1 MSTSR
6 LDEIR
11 AKLRASIR
19 DATNQSIDDMLPESK
34 RPSSTPDSS
43 RPHSFCHQCGHSFT
57 EPTKFCPGC
66 GASQAGAASES
77 MPSARSLP
85 ASSAV
90 SRRFNPLNDMQSTA
104 AKIPAADTP
113 RLPLRPGCKALCIG
127 MGNYERKPLPWPRK
141 DAEDLSDVL
150 NGLGYQV
157 STIVDR
163 NFQATMLDLLSFI
176 QCIEP
181 GDDIV
186 FTYSGHG
193 CGLDAVPNLTAL
205 DTNSPDTM
213 INVYKLLIEPA
224 KARQAKSVVIAT
236 DACRDNSYVSI
247 QYPWE
252 APAETKAI
260 AAKSLGTRRPEDE
273 FGFAI
278 IYGSS
283 HDMSSHDSPFSQGI
297 QNGLFTYF
305 FKSEIAR
312 QGQSLMEVFR
322 RVQKS
327 VMDLSLSLETID
339 RSGFQKPAL
348 TNELAGDYYFYPV
361 R

>member
-11 AKLRASIR
+11 AKLRESIK
-19 DATNQSIDDMLPESK
+19 DATKQSTDNMLPESK
-34 RPSSTPDSS
+34 RPSSTLDSS
-43 RPHSFCHQCGHSFT
+43 RPHSFCHQCGHPFT
-57 EPTKFCPGC
+57 ESTKFCPGC
-66 GASQAGAASES
+66 GASQVGSASASMSSVRSVPAG
-77 MPSARSLP
+77 SAVARRSNTFDGVH
-85 ASSAV
+85 SSATI
-90 SRRFNPLNDMQSTA
+90 MTSTN
-104 AKIPAADTP
+104 TP
-113 RLPLRPGCKALCIG
+113 SLPLRPGCKALCIG
-127 MGNYERKPLPWPRK
+127 MGNYERDPLPWPRK

-150 NGLGYQV
+150 NGLGYRV
-157 STIVDR
+157 STIVDA
-163 NFQATMLDLLSFI
+163 NFQDTIKHLVSFI
-176 QCIEP
+176 QDIQP

-205 DTNSPDTM
+205 DSNSLDTM

-224 KARQAKSVVIAT
+224 KAMQAKSVVIAT
-236 DACRDNSYVSI
+236 DACRGNEYSS

-252 APAETKAI
+252 APAETEAI
-260 AAKSLGTRRPEDE
+260 AAKSLGARRARDD

-283 HDMSSHDSPFSQGI
+283 HDTSSYDSPFSQGI

-327 VMDLSLSLETID
+327 VMDLSISLETID

-348 TNELAGDYYFYPV
+348 TNELVGDYYFYPM

>member
-11 AKLRASIR
+11 AKLRGSIR
-19 DATNQSIDDMLPESK
+19 DATNQSIDNMLPESK
-34 RPSSTPDSS
+34 RPSSKPNVP
-43 RPHSFCHQCGHSFT
+43 RPHSFCPTCGQSFT
-57 EPTKFCPGC
+57 APAKFCSGC
-66 GASQAGAASES
+66 GTDLAGAASAS
-77 MPSARSLP
+77 MPSARSV
-85 ASSAV
+85 SGSAV
-90 SRRFNPLNDMQSTA
+90 ARQSSSLEGIQSSVART
-104 AKIPAADTP
+104 PVADTP
-113 RLPLRPGCKALCIG
+113 NLPLRPGCKALCIG
-127 MGNYERKPLPWPRK
+127 MSRYEIFRPLKWPQK

-157 STIVDR
+157 STIVDA
-163 NFQATMLDLLSFI
+163 NFQDTMQHLRSFI
-176 QCIEP
+176 QSIEP

-193 CGLDAVPNLTAL
+193 CGLEAVPHLTAV
-205 DTNSPDTM
+205 DSDEGPNTM
-213 INVYKLLIEPA
+213 INVYKLLIDPA
-224 KARQAKSVVIAT
+224 KARGAKNVVIAT
-236 DACRDNSYVSI
+236 DACRNKH
-247 QYPWE
+247 PWE
-252 APAETKAI
+252 TPDETEAM
-260 AAKSLGTRRPEDE
+260 AAKSLGARRPEDE

-283 HDMSSHDSPFSQGI
+283 HGMSSYDSPFSQGI

-312 QGQSLMEVFR
+312 QGQSLMEVFK

-327 VMDLSLSLETID
+327 VMDLSLSLESINGSD
-339 RSGFQKPAL
+339 FQKPAL
-348 TNELAGDYYFYPV
+348 ANELVGDYFFYPV